1 MNRRIRNYSAVGFV
15 LAGLA
20 VAGYLYSSRTSTNP
34 DSSYLTVP
42 VSRGPIERSISA
54 TGILKAVIT
63 VQVGSQVSG
72 RIQEL
77 YADYNSV
84 VNRGQ
89 KLALIDPSN
98 FEAQRERARAGLAT
112 AEAAVKN
119 SLANITSREAELVS
133 AKANLE
139 AARIAQQEAQ
149 RGLTRTEELSAEKLV
164 TKQALEQAQA
174 ALDDSQARFGQAAAQ
189 VSQAEASIHSA
200 LAQKEQAEANVQ
212 QALAELRVAEVN
224 LRYTT
229 ISSPIDG
236 IVIERNV
243 DIGQTV
249 AASLQAPTLFVI
261 ANDLSRMQLTTQVD
275 EADIGVV
282 SEKAKVEFTVDAFPG
297 QSFQGKISEI
307 RLNGSPGEGTSN
319 VVVYDVIIDV
329 DNPRLQLRPGMTAT
343 VGLTVAHLEDTL
355 KVPNTALRYHPTNLP
370 REVVQ
375 DANATRRADFHRSG
389 SNRRGAEERTSS
401 SGIQPVLAP
410 SGEQYGIKAG
420 LKVHFP
426 DAEIGKPVPG
436 AVWVLNAD
444 RQPERRRVILGITDG
459 RETAV
464 LEGDLKEGD
473 AVITQELVA
482 ANRPQ
487 QTASSP
493 FRTPGRRGR

>member
-1 MNRRIRNYSAVGFV
+1 MNKRIRNYSAVGIA

-20 VAGYLYSSRTSTNP
+20 VAGYLFFSRSSTDP
-34 DSSYLTVP
+34 DSTYLTVQ
-42 VSRGPIERSISA
+42 VTRGPIERTISA
-54 TGILKAVIT
+54 TGALRAVIT

-77 YADYNSV
+77 YADFNSV
-84 VNRGQ
+84 VTKGQ

-119 SLANITSREAELVS
+119 SVANITSREAELVS

-139 AARIAQQEAQ
+139 AAQISRQQAE
-149 RGLTRTEELSAEKLV
+149 RELTRTQELSADKLV
-164 TKQALEQAQA
+164 TKQILEEAQA
-174 ALDDSQARFGQAAAQ
+174 ALDETRARLGQAAAQ

-200 LAQKEQAEANVQ
+200 MAQKEQAGANVQ

-229 ISSPIDG
+229 INSPIDG

-249 AASLQAPTLFVI
+249 AASLQAPILFVI
-261 ANDLSRMQLTTQVD
+261 ANDLSRMRLTTQVD

-307 RLNGSPGEGTSN
+307 RLNGTPGEGTSN

-329 DNPRLQLRPGMTAT
+329 DNPHLQLRPGMTAT
-343 VGLTVAHLEDTL
+343 VSLTVSHLDDTL
-355 KVPNTALRYHPTNLP
+355 KVANTALRYHPSSPTGKGGQ
-370 REVVQ
+370 E
-375 DANATRRADFHRSG
+375 ATSRRADLRRSG
-389 SNRRGAEERTSS
+389 SAHKEAESPDSS
-401 SGIQPVLAP
+401 PGIQPVLAP
-410 SGEQYGIKAG
+410 SGDQYGIKAG

-426 DAEIGKPVPG
+426 DAEVGRPTRG
-436 AVWVLNAD
+436 TVWVLSAKG
-444 RQPERRRVILGITDG
+444 QPERRRVALGITDG

-464 LEGDLKEGD
+464 LDGELAEGE
-473 AVITQELVA
+473 AVITQEIVA
-482 ANRPQ
+482 VTRPQ
-487 QTASSP
+487 ETTSSP
-493 FRTPGRRGR
+493 FRTAGRRGR